1 MDSRDHAAHRVEQQL
16 RLALRQPSA
25 KDDQVRVKNGHEV
38 RHRHANHGEGLFEDG
53 AGLAVS
59 LARRLKDEPG
69 IALFSQARALS
80 FGGRAEDFAA
90 SGGNPLARDLAFKVA
105 DFAEVLIPARP
116 LEIETVELPGV
127 PGAAAVELAID
138 ENARADAGAERDKH
152 EAARVARHA
161 APVLADCRHVAG

>member
-1 MDSRDHAAHRVEQQL
+1 MNPPAPAVHGVERHPRPPL
-16 RLALRQPSA
+16 RTPSA
-25 KDDQVRVKNGHEV
+25 KGDRSRVKNGHEV

-90 SGGNPLARDLAFKVA
+90 SGGHPPARDLAFKVA

-116 LEIETVELPGV
+116 L
-127 PGAAAVELAID
+127 
-138 ENARADAGAERDKH
+138 
-152 EAARVARHA
+152 
-161 APVLADCRHVAG
+161 